1 MNNKDYLKS
10 SAANDI
16 LRVSLPKPR
25 LSKEISHIYMKH
37 KRSLQYHRAM
47 IPTSMI
53 ARYCIPSTAAHIR
66 YSDRFE
72 KLYDTSPRKKKE
84 KLRQAR
90 LKASMPG
97 LLHPPDGMFFTE
109 FKYSE
114 NRKIDRKPSRCSSA
128 RYVRA
133 TSPTN
138 EPGSHRLSVNL
149 QKSEHSLA
157 KAVKAF
163 EKENSHVSVEASR
176 CLRHQISRNIEEIK
190 NVTQDDSLY
199 SQDEKRILTKSFHN
213 NISKASVHHKNLRSM
228 RHSSVP
234 RQHLL

>member
-1 MNNKDYLKS
+1 
-10 SAANDI
+10 
-16 LRVSLPKPR
+16 
-25 LSKEISHIYMKH
+25 
-37 KRSLQYHRAM
+37 M

-133 TSPTN
+133 TSPTT

-199 SQDEKRILTKSFHN
+199 SQDEKRMLTKSFHN